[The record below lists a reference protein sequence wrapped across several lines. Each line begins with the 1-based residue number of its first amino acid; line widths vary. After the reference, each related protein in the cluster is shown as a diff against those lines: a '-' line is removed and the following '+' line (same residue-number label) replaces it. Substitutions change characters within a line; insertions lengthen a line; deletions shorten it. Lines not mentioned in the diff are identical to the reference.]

1 MEKISVKNAHV
12 IRMNGKSLTFE
23 INGSFYFATKR
34 VANEILTGQVE
45 EAYVIQK
52 EMTGCGINT
61 WLATPSIF

>member
-23 INGSFYFATKR
+23 INGKFYFATKR

-45 EAYVIQK
+45 EAYVVEK
-52 EMTGCGINT
+52 EMTSCGVNA